1 MESTINGIAA
11 RPESRTDPALQNSD
25 KSATLKLW
33 LLWLAVSLP
42 LLWGVMKALEDVP
55 YLFQ

>member
-11 RPESRTDPALQNSD
+11 QPESRTEPAQRNSD
-25 KSATLKLW
+25 RFGTVKLW

>member
-1 MESTINGIAA
+1 MDHAMSGIAA
-11 RPESRTDPALQNSD
+11 RTQTESQRTARPQSG
-25 KSATLKLW
+25 SVVKLW
-33 LLWLAVSLP
+33 LLWLAVGLP

>member
-1 MESTINGIAA
+1 MENTIRGIAA
-11 RPESRTDPALQNSD
+11 RTETEPDRPARQHAIMSGV
-25 KSATLKLW
+25 KLW